1 MFKNFISAYATF
13 TVAHA
18 KTTIMSPPTPDLD
31 AADVALIFIHG
42 MSCDPVVYQ
51 PLAEEFQDQMNKAKY
66 PAKMWVA
73 FPEFPFD
80 APNPITISHY
90 VKEAEKDLKAAGFT
104 GTI

>member
-1 MFKNFISAYATF
+1 MFKNFITACATF
-13 TVAHA
+13 VVTHA
-18 KTTIMSPPTPDLD
+18 KTTILEPTKPNLMGP
-31 AADVALIFIHG
+31 DVALIFIHG